1 MAWKMFGC
9 RTFLPL
15 LMNSTKPL
23 TPPAGEVVFLAA
35 VALVDRRM
43 RTPLF
48 RKESSRRRLARIS

>member
-1 MAWKMFGC
+1 VEDVGVQD
-9 RTFLPL
+9 L
-15 LMNSTKPL
+15 LAL
-23 TPPAGEVVFLAA
+23 VDELDEALDAAGIGEVVFLAA